1 MSTTWESIEERERRV
16 RGSRTTSIMARAAE
30 QFPAG
35 KTLREALAQRPF
47 ISREDVRAIGSATY
61 ENPVVSLYLSFS
73 PERLVRADR
82 PVFLSIFSSLRHQ
95 ALENRRA
102 YIDGLAHAQRLRIPD
117 DLREVQEFL
126 EAFEP
131 AGARALVIFKSGEH
145 LNRVVP
151 LPVRVADSLTIEADA
166 YVEPLE
172 AILEEQ
178 HRMLVLDVAR
188 EHTNLSIYELGY
200 ERPLD
205 SVKEDL
211 PRETHE
217 PFREGIVE
225 RHRLVHVKWQFKA
238 AAQLADRLARERGAD
253 LVVLIGEETVVK
265 EFDDYLP
272 KALRDRIVARI
283 QLPPDADANQ
293 RRAALDQILTEQRA
307 RDEEAAIAE
316 LGFYQG
322 HGRLAAGL
330 ESVITAIDLF
340 LARQLVVRDDLGG
353 PGFICRNHHFLSLK
367 PGSCPFD
374 NQPLED
380 AENVVDELIEMSRLH
395 GVDVVLVSQ
404 RRELLEPYEGIAAVL
419 VTSVP
424 AEELRAVSVTS

>member
-16 RGSRTTSIMARAAE
+16 RGSRTTSTMARAAE
-30 QFPAG
+30 QIPAG
-35 KTLREALAQRPF
+35 KSLQEAFAQRQF

-61 ENPVVSLYLSFS
+61 DNPVVSLYLNFS

-82 PVFLSIFSSLRHQ
+82 PVYLSIFSSLRHQ
-95 ALENRRA
+95 ALEKRKA
-102 YIDGLAHAQRLRIPD
+102 YIDGLPHTQRLRVLE

-126 EAFEP
+126 ETFEP
-131 AGARALVIFKSGEH
+131 AGARALVIFKSGEQ
-145 LNRVVP
+145 LNRVMP
-151 LPVRVADSLTIEADA
+151 LPVRVADSLTLETDG

-178 HRMLVLDVAR
+178 HRILVLDVAQDR
-188 EHTNLSIYELGY
+188 TDISIDEFGY
-200 ERPLD
+200 EQRLD
-205 SVKEDL
+205 SVTEDL

-217 PFREGIVE
+217 AFREGIVE

-253 LVVLIGEETVVK
+253 LVVLIGKDTVIQ

-272 KALRDRIVARI
+272 KALRDRVVARL
-283 QLPPDADANQ
+283 QLPPDANAN
-293 RRAALDQILTEQRA
+293 RRRTALDQVLAEQRA
-307 RDEEAAIAE
+307 KDEEAAIGE

-322 HGRLAAGL
+322 HGRLAVGL
-330 ESVITAIDLF
+330 ETVINAMDLF
-340 LARQLVVRDDLGG
+340 LTRQLVVRDDLAA
-353 PGFICRNHHFLSLK
+353 PGFVCRNHHFMSLK
-367 PGSCPFD
+367 AGSCPFD

-404 RRELLEPYEGIAAVL
+404 RREQLDPYRGIAAVL
-419 VTSVP
+419 VTTVP
-424 AEELRAVSVTS
+424 PEELRAVSVGS